1 MPSTRASL
9 LAQGGEP
16 DEALREAVILAT
28 LMAHPR
34 LIARFESALD
44 RCEFT
49 GPGHARLRDLL
60 LIHAAAPDPHAL
72 RLLRPADATA
82 PAWTQCG
89 PLRPGLRDT
98 VRLGRERLRCY
109 AHVAGRRTPPP
120 GV

>member
-1 MPSTRASL
+1 VATGPCVSLTVSAPTCRLASEAGHLARATVLSRTRAHGPVLTGL
-9 LAQGGEP
+9 LARLMP
-16 DEALREAVILAT
+16 D
-28 LMAHPR
+28 
-34 LIARFESALD
+34 
-44 RCEFT
+44 
-49 GPGHARLRDLL
+49 
-60 LIHAAAPDPHAL
+60 AAAPDPHAR